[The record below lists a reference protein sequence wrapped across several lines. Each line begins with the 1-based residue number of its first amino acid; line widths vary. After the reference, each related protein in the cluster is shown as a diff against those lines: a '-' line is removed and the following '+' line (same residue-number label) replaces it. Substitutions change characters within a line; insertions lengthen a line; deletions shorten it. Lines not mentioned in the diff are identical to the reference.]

1 MRILVTGGLG
11 FLGGRIAQYL
21 EFQGYDVKITTRLS
35 GISIPKLVSSNVISI
50 AWDNQDSLNKACK
63 NVDVV
68 IHCAGMNASESFA
81 DPENALKINGLAT
94 AALTK
99 AAIANHVKKI
109 FYFSTAHVYN
119 NPLRGVISESNCAV
133 NPHPYATSHRAGED
147 VILNAGYNNRIESV
161 VFRLSN
167 AFGRPIYKE
176 VNCWML
182 LVNDLCRQVVEKGCL
197 TLHSSGAQERD
208 FIPISDVVST
218 VGHFIQ
224 NDLVGLFN
232 LGSGNS
238 KTVLDMTKL
247 IATRSEFIF
256 GFKPEI
262 IITSEND
269 LAKIDSLHFKIDK
282 LLSNGVEIK
291 DNKVSELD
299 DLLIFCENNYKL
311 LN

>member
-109 FYFSTAHVYN
+109 IYFSTAHVYN
-119 NPLRGVISESNCAV
+119 NPLQGVISESHCAV
-133 NPHPYATSHRAGED
+133 NLHPYATSHRAGED
-147 VILNAGYNNRIESV
+147 VILNAGYNKSIESV

-167 AFGRPIYKE
+167 AFGRPIHKE

-182 LVNDLCRQVVEKGCL
+182 LINNLCLQVVEKGCL
-197 TLHSSGAQERD
+197 TLHSSGTQERD

-224 NDLVGLFN
+224 NDRVGLFN
-232 LGSGNS
+232 LGSGIS
-238 KTVLDMTKL
+238 RTVLDMAKL
-247 IATRSEFIF
+247 VAVRTEFVL

-262 IITSEND
+262 IIASKYD
-269 LAKIDSLHFKIDK
+269 SAKIDSLHFKIDK

-291 DNKVSELD
+291 NDKVSEID
-299 DLLIFCENNYKL
+299 DLLTFCSNNF
-311 LN
+311 NRSN